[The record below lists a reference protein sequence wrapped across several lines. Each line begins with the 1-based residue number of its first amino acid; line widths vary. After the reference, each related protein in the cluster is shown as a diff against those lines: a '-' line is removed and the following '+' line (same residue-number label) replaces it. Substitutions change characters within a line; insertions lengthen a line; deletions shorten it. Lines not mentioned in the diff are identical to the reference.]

1 MDRFLATFKLTYI
14 NKVKT
19 KSFLIFT
26 GLVVLLILVAA
37 NANKIIDFF
46 DDGPD
51 EIGVATTNSDIYK
64 VIKEQGDHINNDAKF
79 TRVSSADLKKQI
91 RSEKLNMGYVITEE
105 NNKLTAKIL
114 SKDSVDQEDKQN
126 LETVLTTIQ
135 TQMTAAQLNLSQAEL
150 KELQSKSKVESEM
163 VSTNKDDTKLS
174 EAQKSFNI
182 IVVYAGLMLMFFIII
197 NYASQIAME
206 IATEKTSRVIE
217 MIITSVS
224 PITHI
229 LAKITGVIAVALTQ
243 IAIFVLV
250 GILAFFAFDMS
261 EMLQGFEVKPNELT
275 LQIVIV
281 GIINLIIG
289 ILSYVI
295 LATILGS
302 ITSRIEDINQAL
314 MPMTLISMIAFYVS
328 LYSVMNNDTLLTKIT
343 SFIPLFSPFVMFVRA
358 ASPEVQ
364 LWEIVVSIVL
374 AIIVTIILLW
384 IAIKSYKDSVLSFD
398 KSAATAMK
406 KVFGKR

>member
-114 SKDSVDQEDKQN
+114 SKDSVDQEGKQN

-163 VSTNKDDTKLS
+163 V
-174 EAQKSFNI
+174 
-182 IVVYAGLMLMFFIII
+182 
-197 NYASQIAME
+197 
-206 IATEKTSRVIE
+206 
-217 MIITSVS
+217 
-224 PITHI
+224 
-229 LAKITGVIAVALTQ
+229 
-243 IAIFVLV
+243 
-250 GILAFFAFDMS
+250 
-261 EMLQGFEVKPNELT
+261 
-275 LQIVIV
+275 
-281 GIINLIIG
+281 
-289 ILSYVI
+289 
-295 LATILGS
+295 
-302 ITSRIEDINQAL
+302 
-314 MPMTLISMIAFYVS
+314 
-328 LYSVMNNDTLLTKIT
+328 
-343 SFIPLFSPFVMFVRA
+343 
-358 ASPEVQ
+358 
-364 LWEIVVSIVL
+364 
-374 AIIVTIILLW
+374 
-384 IAIKSYKDSVLSFD
+384 
-398 KSAATAMK
+398 
-406 KVFGKR
+406 